1 METVVSFTIIGVA
14 IIIGLAAL
22 GTALG
27 FGLMGGR
34 FLEATAR
41 QPEMASQIQIK
52 MFILAGLIDAIA
64 MIGVGVS
71 LFFVFA
77 NPFVAT
83 LQQALAG

>member
-1 METVVSFTIIGVA
+1 MELVVGLTIIGVA

-27 FGLMGGR
+27 FGIMGGR

-41 QPEMASQIQIK
+41 QPEMANQIQIK
-52 MFILAGLIDAIA
+52 MFILAGLIDAVA

-77 NPFVAT
+77 NPFVG
-83 LQQALAG
+83 LLG